1 MPRSSR
7 TTRIFY
13 AYPYEPRNIEETITA
28 AIETLQTD
36 GVIRRSRLRFRK
48 WSDSSESGK
57 RLISTILEQID
68 RNQVFACDLTYPNPN
83 VSFELGYAI
92 ARFKRI
98 FASLNPTIARAD
110 RNYGRIYFSLLNMAF
125 TAYQNHQN
133 LAESL
138 VEEKPWES
146 LQDTLLEDRFHRQLP
161 RLEAPTLFYMK
172 PPLNTDSV
180 IAVQEQFSRSVFG
193 ESIILDDPNEYS
205 SQILEWYAEKILVAD
220 AVVVHLL
227 STEHENHRIHN
238 LRASIVAGLSRGFRK
253 PMIMLAHTP
262 YEPPVDY
269 ERWLVTHDTAAECL
283 TRTNTWL
290 GKVEEELPHRR
301 PRRRGHIRV
310 ASRRMDLR
318 SLFLG
323 DPVAEHESE
332 QLYDYFVETS
342 SFYQA
347 MAGPLTIM
355 VGRRGTGKTAILY
368 AIQSEMGNTPGN
380 YVTVV
385 KPIGYETHGLI
396 RVLESV
402 REISERGF
410 LIESLWKYLIYSE
423 IANSVAMEIRELP
436 LHRERTENESAFLEY
451 FEDNADI
458 LNQPFSE
465 RIENAVLSLEGLNDI
480 QDAGS
485 QRLRISEDLHNSRIN
500 DLRQRLGAVLTDV
513 ESLSL
518 LIDGLDEPWGP
529 GQHVTHL
536 AELIGGLL
544 EVAQYIPAD
553 FRRSSS
559 RVQPVNVKVTIL
571 LRSDIF
577 AFIQHLLP
585 EQDKLPIERVT
596 WNDRELLFRV
606 LEERMLHGAPRGQ
619 QAQQVWNELFPPDV
633 VGVTPQ
639 EFIGRTVLPRPRDLI
654 HFVKASISS
663 AVNRGNRS
671 VMPDDLLKARHQYS
685 QYAFDSILK
694 EDDPS
699 KGKLEAVLYEFAGAD
714 SEITKDDIETR
725 FSKVGVEGEDVDFY
739 LDLLC
744 DVSFLG
750 IETRSGFQFSAHE
763 EERRTLRNVARVL
776 ATNQSR
782 REKFVINPAFYQV
795 LQIE

>member
-7 TTRIFY
+7 TARVFY

-28 AIETLQTD
+28 AIEKLRTD
-36 GVIRRSRLRFRK
+36 GVIRDNRLRFRM

-68 RNQVFACDLTYPNPN
+68 RNHVFACDLTYPNPN

-110 RNYGRIYFSLLNMAF
+110 KDYGRIYFSLLNMAF

-138 VEEKPWES
+138 VKEKPWES

-301 PRRRGHIRV
+301 PRRRGHSRV

-368 AIQSEMGNTPGN
+368 AIQSEMRNTPGN

-423 IANSVAMEIRELP
+423 IANSVAIEIRELP
-436 LHRERTENESAFLEY
+436 LHRERTENERAFLEY

-619 QAQQVWNELFPPDV
+619 QAQQVWNELFPSDV
-633 VGVTPQ
+633 VGVTPR

-699 KGKLEAVLYEFAGAD
+699 KGKLEAVLYEFSGAD
-714 SEITKDDIETR
+714 SEITRDDIETR

>member
-1 MPRSSR
+1 MPRRSR
-7 TTRIFY
+7 ISRVFY

-28 AIETLQTD
+28 AIEKLQTE
-36 GVIRRSRLRFRK
+36 GVARRSRLRFTR

-57 RLISTILEQID
+57 PLISSILDRID
-68 RNQVFACDLTYPNPN
+68 RNDVFACDLTFPNPN

-98 FASLNPTIARAD
+98 FTSLNSTISRAERD
-110 RNYGRIYFSLLNMAF
+110 YGAIYFSLLNMAF
-125 TAYQNHQN
+125 ATYQNHED

-138 VEEKPWES
+138 VQEKPWES
-146 LQDTLLEDRFHRQLP
+146 LQNTLLEDRFQQQLP
-161 RLEAPTLFYMK
+161 PSEVPSLFYMK

-180 IAVQEQFSRSVFG
+180 ISVQEEFKRSVFR
-193 ESIILDDPNEYS
+193 ESVVLDDPNEYS
-205 SQILEWYAEKILVAD
+205 SQILGWYAEKILAAD
-220 AVVVHLL
+220 VVVVHLL
-227 STEHENHRIHN
+227 STEHESHRIHN

-269 ERWLVTHDTAAECL
+269 EKWLVTHDTAAECL
-283 TRTNTWL
+283 TRSKTWL
-290 GKVEEELPHRR
+290 GEVEEQLSYRR
-301 PRRRGHIRV
+301 PRRSGHSTV
-310 ASRRMDLR
+310 ASRGMDLR

-323 DPVAEHESE
+323 DPVAEHEAG
-332 QLYDYFVETS
+332 QLYEYFVETS
-342 SFYQA
+342 SFYRA
-347 MAGPLTIM
+347 MDGPLTIM

-368 AIQSEMGNTPGN
+368 AIQTEMRNTPGN
-380 YVTVV
+380 HVTVV
-385 KPIGYETHGLI
+385 KPVGYETRGLI
-396 RVLESV
+396 RVLESI

-423 IANSVAMEIRELP
+423 IANSVAMEIGERP
-436 LHRERTENESAFLEY
+436 PHRERTDSECAFLEY
-451 FEDNADI
+451 FESYADI

-465 RIENAVLSLEGLNDI
+465 RIENAVLSLEGLCDI
-480 QDAGS
+480 QDARS
-485 QRLRISEDLHNSRIN
+485 QRLRISEGLHNSLIGK
-500 DLRQRLGAVLTDV
+500 LRQRLGAVLTDG

-544 EVAQYIPAD
+544 EVARYIPSD
-553 FRRSSS
+553 FLRSSS
-559 RVQPVNVKVTIL
+559 RVQPIRVKVTIL

-596 WNDRELLFRV
+596 WSDRDLLFRV
-606 LEERMLHGAPRGQ
+606 LHERMLYRAPMGQ
-619 QAQQVWNELFPPDV
+619 QAQEVWSELFPSDV
-633 VGVTPQ
+633 VGVIPQ

-663 AVNRGNRS
+663 AVNRGNRF
-671 VMPDDLLKARHQYS
+671 VLPDDLLKARDQYS
-685 QYAFDSILK
+685 QYALDSIVK
-694 EDDPS
+694 EDDPI
-699 KGKLEAVLYEFAGAD
+699 KGKLEAVLYEFAGAE
-714 SEITKDDIETR
+714 SEVTQEDIQER
-725 FSKVGVEGEDVDFY
+725 FSRAGVEGEDADFY

-750 IETRSGFQFSAHE
+750 IETRSGFQFSEHE

-776 ATNQSR
+776 AAKESR

>member
-7 TTRIFY
+7 TARVFY

-28 AIETLQTD
+28 AIEKLQTE

-110 RNYGRIYFSLLNMAF
+110 KDYGRIYFSLLNMAF

-138 VEEKPWES
+138 VKEKPWES

-301 PRRRGHIRV
+301 P
-310 ASRRMDLR
+310 
-318 SLFLG
+318 
-323 DPVAEHESE
+323 
-332 QLYDYFVETS
+332 
-342 SFYQA
+342 
-347 MAGPLTIM
+347 
-355 VGRRGTGKTAILY
+355 
-368 AIQSEMGNTPGN
+368 TPA
-380 YVTVV
+380 
-385 KPIGYETHGLI
+385 
-396 RVLESV
+396 R
-402 REISERGF
+402 
-410 LIESLWKYLIYSE
+410 
-423 IANSVAMEIRELP
+423 
-436 LHRERTENESAFLEY
+436 
-451 FEDNADI
+451 
-458 LNQPFSE
+458 
-465 RIENAVLSLEGLNDI
+465 
-480 QDAGS
+480 
-485 QRLRISEDLHNSRIN
+485 
-500 DLRQRLGAVLTDV
+500 
-513 ESLSL
+513 
-518 LIDGLDEPWGP
+518 
-529 GQHVTHL
+529 
-536 AELIGGLL
+536 
-544 EVAQYIPAD
+544 
-553 FRRSSS
+553 
-559 RVQPVNVKVTIL
+559 
-571 LRSDIF
+571 
-577 AFIQHLLP
+577 
-585 EQDKLPIERVT
+585 
-596 WNDRELLFRV
+596 
-606 LEERMLHGAPRGQ
+606 
-619 QAQQVWNELFPPDV
+619 
-633 VGVTPQ
+633 PQ
-639 EFIGRTVLPRPRDLI
+639 
-654 HFVKASISS
+654 
-663 AVNRGNRS
+663 
-671 VMPDDLLKARHQYS
+671 
-685 QYAFDSILK
+685 
-694 EDDPS
+694 
-699 KGKLEAVLYEFAGAD
+699 
-714 SEITKDDIETR
+714 
-725 FSKVGVEGEDVDFY
+725 
-739 LDLLC
+739 
-744 DVSFLG
+744 
-750 IETRSGFQFSAHE
+750 
-763 EERRTLRNVARVL
+763 
-776 ATNQSR
+776 
-782 REKFVINPAFYQV
+782 
-795 LQIE
+795 